1 VFRASALQEWALRE
15 AIVQVADSNTPT
27 PNSAPDL
34 AKVPAQAGS
43 SAWRDVW
50 QLPTLLGAG
59 LVLLGGAV
67 YGFITKPKPNV
78 MTDFSRAQD
87 QIDEKRY
94 ADAVTTLNQRVLPVL
109 SAGGLNREQEQGFY
123 LMRARALALGQRE
136 AGVDRVENHE
146 NIVAEY
152 ERAERLG
159 ATLAAKDEMFI
170 GDSLR
175 ALGELDKAA
184 KRIVAIPDEY
194 RDERILLLKRLIEQS
209 LENKKDQALALELL
223 GTMNDDV
230 MLPAAERLWSLS
242 RQAKLL
248 LAQGYAEDAATRIL
262 RTMPR
267 VMGEGDPKLKG
278 EVLITLARAY
288 IAQGD
293 MLGAGVQLK
302 NALAAVGEETAAA
315 AEIYLLQGQVAQDL
329 ENHEEARE
337 KYIKVIEGYEY
348 SPFRAEAL
356 LGKAEVEA
364 RLVQQDR
371 SAGSLEQALR
381 DYELLVDSYESTV
394 EKRPQLPPERVVQSL
409 MARYREQFDTP
420 DYRTALRVVALA
432 ERLYRP
438 DDVPTDMLLAL
449 AESRRRIAE
458 ELLATDDGRGLRRLS
473 QVDPTTQREA
483 RQLLLTSG
491 EYYNRHADKVV
502 QLDPRAYADSLWNA
516 ADCFDRAGDTR
527 EAIRAFQ
534 QFAGDFPS
542 DPRQPEAKFRLGEA
556 YRAEGEITL
565 AEQVFRDLMIDQ
577 DGTGRAGPF
586 ADASY
591 VPLAQTM
598 LSDDKADND
607 AEAERLLREVVTGRI
622 GGPGTERYREALR
635 ELGDYY
641 YRTGRYEPAIERFE
655 EYLTRSEGEPVGEDT
670 ILRPGPTLIKFKLGD
685 SYRLSARGIEKALTA
700 ALPDSDARELRTIR
714 GDRLA
719 RAAALF
725 EQVSTELD
733 ARQHRSAFEDLC
745 LRNSYFYRGDCAY
758 DLADYETAIRHYEAA
773 RERYPKDP
781 ASLVAMT
788 QIVSALIEQGET
800 QRAIIANQ
808 RAKKFYESLP
818 ESVWDDPT
826 LPLGKREWER
836 WLAAQSNLADL
847 ADKQAQG
854 KKSSADA
861 RPGEHAAG
869 GDGQEASGAG
879 GE

>member
-1 VFRASALQEWALRE
+1 M
-15 AIVQVADSNTPT
+15 
-27 PNSAPDL
+27 
-34 AKVPAQAGS
+34 
-43 SAWRDVW
+43 
-50 QLPTLLGAG
+50 
-59 LVLLGGAV
+59 LLGGAV

-78 MTDFSRAQD
+78 MSDFARAQD
-87 QIDEKRY
+87 EIEDKRY
-94 ADAVTTLNQRVLPVL
+94 ADAVATLNRRILPVL
-109 SAGGLNREQEQGFY
+109 SAGGLTREQEQGFY
-123 LMRARALALGQRE
+123 LMRARALAMGQRE
-136 AGVDRVENHE
+136 AGVDRTENHE
-146 NIVAEY
+146 NIVEEY
-152 ERAERLG
+152 EKAEKLG
-159 ATLAAKDEMFI
+159 ATLTIKDEKFL

-175 ALGELDKAA
+175 ALGELEKAA
-184 KRIVAIPDEY
+184 RRASAIQDEH
-194 RDERILLLKRLIEQS
+194 RDERTQLFKRLIEQALLDKS
-209 LENKKDQALALELL
+209 THPLALELL
-223 GTMNDDV
+223 GEMNDDA
-230 MLPAAERLWSLS
+230 LLSAQDRLWSLS

-267 VMGEGDPKLKG
+267 VMGEGDPKLRA
-278 EVLITLARAY
+278 EVLVTLSRAY
-288 IAQGD
+288 MAQGD
-293 MLGAGVQLK
+293 MVGAGVQLK
-302 NALAAVGEETAAA
+302 NALASVGETSIAAT
-315 AEIYLLQGQVAQDL
+315 EIYLLQGQVAQDL
-329 ENHEEARE
+329 ENYDEARE
-337 KYIKVIEGYEY
+337 KFLKVVEGYEY

-371 SAGSLEQALR
+371 SSGSLEQALR
-381 DYELLVDSYESTV
+381 DYEALVESYDSDI
-394 EKRPQLPPERVVQSL
+394 EKRPTLARERVVQSL

-420 DYRTALRVVALA
+420 DYRTALRVAALA
-432 ERLYRP
+432 ERLFKP
-438 DDVPTDMLLAL
+438 DDVPAELLLAL

-458 ELLATDDGRGLRRLS
+458 ELLTTDDGSGLRRLS

-565 AEQVFRDLMIDQ
+565 AEQVFRDLLIDE
-577 DGTGRAGPF
+577 DGSGGAGPF

-591 VPLAQTM
+591 VPLAQMM
-598 LSDDKADND
+598 LSDDKPDND

-622 GGPGTERYREALR
+622 GGPSTERYREALR
-635 ELGDYY
+635 ELGDFY
-641 YRTGRYEPAIERFE
+641 YRTARYEQAIERFE
-655 EYLTRSEGEPVGEDT
+655 EYLTRLQAAAQATERDT
-670 ILRPGPTLIKFKLGD
+670 ALEPGPIIIKFKLAD
-685 SYRLSARGIEKALTA
+685 SYRLSARGIEKALGA
-700 ALPDSDARELRTIR
+700 ALPDSDARELRGVR
-714 GDRLA
+714 GERLA

-733 ARQHRSAFEDLC
+733 ARQHRSAYEDLC
-745 LRNSYFYRGDCAY
+745 LRNSYFYRGDCAF
-758 DLADYETAIRHYEAA
+758 DLEDYETAIHHYEAA

-836 WLAAQSNLADL
+836 WLAAQSNLAAL
-847 ADKQAQG
+847 ADLQSQEPN
-854 KKSSADA
+854 
-861 RPGEHAAG
+861 RPGASKPRDH
-869 GDGQEASGAG
+869 ASGTEPNHASND
-879 GE
+879 E